1 MQAIDWDAPCMFTLL
16 LMEKGYTLH
25 VHTAGGGK
33 GDTLQVHIAWQWK
46 ETHPAHPYYWQW
58 KGYTLHVHSAEV
70 GKLYTCRFMY
80 IYYYITSHQRSSLP
94 LPVYIYV
101 QTIPR

>member
-1 MQAIDWDAPCMFTLL
+1 MFTLL

-33 GDTLQVHIAWQWK
+33 GYRYTLQVHIAWQWK
-46 ETHPAHPYYWQW
+46 ETHPAHPYCWQW

-70 GKLYTCRFMY
+70 GKLYTLHIRF
-80 IYYYITSHQRSSLP
+80 QCFAAKFAESSCFMWGQAQIRP
-94 LPVYIYV
+94 KN
-101 QTIPR
+101 